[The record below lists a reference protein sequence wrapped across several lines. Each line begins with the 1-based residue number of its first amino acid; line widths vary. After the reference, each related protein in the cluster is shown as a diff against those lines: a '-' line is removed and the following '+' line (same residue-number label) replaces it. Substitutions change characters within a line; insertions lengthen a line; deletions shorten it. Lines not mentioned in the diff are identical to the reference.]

1 MANGAGAVME
11 ITFPRK
17 HRLLWAVGI
26 DFAAKTQHRLVIEP
40 FVFPVEDQADRVI
53 CGAYVTDAAMSHW
66 VYIGFREGGTPFGF
80 RTEKHAHAFT
90 WPAEAGRVS
99 ELTADLVASIDRHIT
114 TTRPARAYTF
124 VDWRTWGDWGL
135 FEQNVDGDLLA
146 LRQWVETVAAERRYA
161 RGPRRRAAAQ
171 SARGVLDQ
179 LFARHAPH
187 LLE

>member
-1 MANGAGAVME
+1 ME

-40 FVFPVEDQADRVI
+40 FVFPVEDQADLVI